1 MQPVREVAEYY
12 DSLAKGYH
20 RRSGYEKEND
30 TEGFKEIERLIA
42 DLFTDRDVLEIAC
55 GTGYWTA
62 MIARVARSVMATDLN
77 RSMITEAERL
87 LSGCGNVLFSEADAY
102 SLKNI
107 NRMFSGAVSV
117 LWWCHMPKESIPVF
131 LNALHSKLIPGARVL
146 HVCQLEDLDS
156 INHMIDPNGDTI
168 ALRKSEERVY
178 EIVKNIPSEPYLRE
192 MLGIVAR
199 DVEYSRYPDSGLWS
213 VAYSV

>member
-1 MQPVREVAEYY
+1 MQLVREVAEYY

-30 TEGFKEIERLIA
+30 TDGFKEIEHLIA

-87 LSGCGNVLFSEADAY
+87 LSGCGNVRFSEADAY

-107 NRMFSGAVSV
+107 NSLFSGAVSV
-117 LWWCHMPKESIPVF
+117 LWWCHVPKGSIPVF
-131 LNALHSKLIPGARVL
+131 LNTLHSKLKPGARVL

-156 INHMIDPNGDTI
+156 INHMIDPNGDAI
-168 ALRKSEERVY
+168 ALRKAEERVY
-178 EIVKNIPSEPYLRE
+178 KIVKNIPSEAYLRE
-192 MLGIVAR
+192 LLGNAAR
-199 DVEYSRYPDSGLWS
+199 DVEYSRYPESGLWS
-213 VAYSV
+213 VTYSV